1 MGSANRDPTLAP
13 AGALAARPRLAVLG
27 AASVLALQL
36 LLVGCGD
43 ARKTGAPTTTS
54 QLPHTSQLP
63 PNGIRIEWKQRAL
76 RPAARSGQICIV
88 TVKTGHF
95 CASYRPGEVPATAL
109 RIKLLEHGFI
119 PVTVNRSAG

>member
-1 MGSANRDPTLAP
+1 MGSAHPDPTLEPPRAP
-13 AGALAARPRLAVLG
+13 TARPRLAVRG
-27 AASVLALQL
+27 AASVLAAQL

-43 ARKTGAPTTTS
+43 ARKAGAPTTTS
-54 QLPHTSQLP
+54 HRPNTRQLP
-63 PNGIRIEWKQRAL
+63 PNGIRIEWKQHAL

-95 CASYRPGEVPATAL
+95 CAKYRAGQIPATAL

-119 PVTVNRSAG
+119 PVTVNRSS